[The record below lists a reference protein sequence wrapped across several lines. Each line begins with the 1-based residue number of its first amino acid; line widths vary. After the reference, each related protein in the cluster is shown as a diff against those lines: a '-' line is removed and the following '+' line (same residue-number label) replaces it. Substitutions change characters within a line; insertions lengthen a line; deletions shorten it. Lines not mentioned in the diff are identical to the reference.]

1 MGKNNGYGNNSS
13 GSSYVGAPY
22 NFVPFA
28 KEPYALN
35 EDSQVPHDVFD
46 TERFDGEIRYRITA
60 KTPIFV
66 SDGFKD
72 KDGKVKA
79 DFARNQYGE
88 YAIPGNT
95 MRGLVRNNLQILS
108 ESSFN
113 EDVDDYRML
122 FREVAGGSDRID
134 RKRYAKILGADRKPL
149 GNGKQV
155 SILKWVKAGYIVKE
169 NGKYYIY
176 GTVNDKKGVPDDKL
190 NYYIVSEREIINR
203 YVDNGHEY
211 DDFSF
216 FFDNPEK
223 YLQHKPEKKFKKIG
237 EGRRAKYINDENH
250 EYIPYMAPIAYKVSA
265 DGKVLSVK
273 ALGDKIEAGYVKG
286 YVLSSGPMN
295 NKKVIYIIPD
305 INRKDRFIDIE
316 ATDSNAIKAFRI
328 DYEKRKN
335 GLKPVRASKD
345 KKSKDAMMQK
355 YYDLPDEGQM
365 KPVFYIEHEGLYFGY
380 TPRLRLFNDYSIKDG
395 MKDCQ
400 KRYVFDY
407 SKSLFGYSNK
417 KESYKSRVSFSDAVI
432 TKEGPGP
439 RRRIGVIL
447 AEPKPSSFA
456 DYLVQK
462 GETIKYTYNSE
473 GFELRGVK
481 QYWLHDKP
489 VVPPASDK
497 EAVKSSLYPLSDGTE
512 FEGVVRFSNLDKLE
526 LGLLL
531 WSIRLEENSYVNIGQ
546 GKAYGYGVSKIDLLS
561 VRQYDK
567 EKAYDIGGAFVLN
580 PYDEETLNA
589 DELIDGYKQA
599 LQERLGTQIDSNPS
613 IRSFTLM
620 KDSAEI
626 PHGSLTEYMSVN
638 DGDYRN
644 RTALKDVQAIV
655 AESRQIRDGVIK
667 PVQRR
672 HSQASGSQ
680 NRGGTAQRGSGDPG
694 SSNQGGSAQRGS
706 GNQGNSNRGGDEN
719 RRRNDGAF
727 DMKEGKVK
735 YLNQENGYGF
745 IKIPG
750 ETKDIYFRISMFSED
765 ERNRLSYNKKVRV
778 SFRQGKKGPEAVNC
792 ELI

>member
-1 MGKNNGYGNNSS
+1 MEKNNGNGNTNA

-35 EDSQVPHDVFD
+35 GDSQVPHDVLD
-46 TERFDGEIRYRITA
+46 TERFDGEIRYRVTA

-113 EDVDDYRML
+113 EDVDDYRMM

-134 RKRYAKILGADRKPL
+134 RKRYAKILGAGIKNL

-155 SILKWVKAGYIVKE
+155 SILKWVKAGYLVKE
-169 NGKYYIY
+169 NGKYFIY
-176 GTVNDKKGVPDDKL
+176 GTVNDTDAVSDDKL
-190 NYYIVSEREIINR
+190 NYYIISEREIINQ
-203 YVDNGHEY
+203 YVDNGYKY

-216 FFDNPEK
+216 FFDNPET
-223 YLQHKPEKKFKKIG
+223 YLQHKTMKKFKKIG
-237 EGRRAKYINDENH
+237 EGKRAKYVNDENN
-250 EYIPYMAPIAYKVSA
+250 EYIPYMVPVAYKASSN
-265 DGKVLSVK
+265 GKVLSVK
-273 ALGDKIEAGYVKG
+273 ALSEEIGEDYVKG
-286 YVLSSGPMN
+286 YALSSGPMK
-295 NKKVIYIIPD
+295 NKKVIYIIPE
-305 INRKDRFIDIE
+305 INREGKCIDIQ
-316 ATDSNAIKAFRI
+316 ATDPDAIKAFRI

-335 GLKPVRASKD
+335 GLKPVKAYKD
-345 KKSKDAMMQK
+345 KKTKDALMQK
-355 YYDLPDEGQM
+355 YYDLPDESQI

-380 TPRLRLFNDYSIKDG
+380 TPRLRLFNDYSIKGG
-395 MKDCQ
+395 MSDDQ
-400 KRYVFDY
+400 KKYIFDH
-407 SKSLFGYSNK
+407 SKSLFGYSNDK
-417 KESYKSRVSFSDAVI
+417 GSYKSRLSFSDAVI
-432 TKEGPGP
+432 TKEGTKP
-439 RRRIGVIL
+439 RQRIGVIL

-456 DYLVQK
+456 DYLVQD
-462 GETIKYTYNSE
+462 GETIKYTYNSDK
-473 GFELRGVK
+473 FELRGVK

-489 VVPPASDK
+489 VIPPASDK
-497 EAVKSSLYPLSDGTE
+497 EAVKSTLYPLSDGTE

-546 GKAYGYGVSKIDLLS
+546 GKAYGYGVSKVDLLS
-561 VRQYDK
+561 VKKYDR
-567 EKAYDIGGAFVLN
+567 EKAYDIESAFVLN
-580 PYDEETLNA
+580 PYDEASLNA
-589 DELIDGYKQA
+589 DELIGDYKEA
-599 LQERLGTQIDSNPS
+599 LQNRLGTKINSNPS
-613 IRSFTLM
+613 IRAFILM
-620 KDSAEI
+620 KNSAVI
-626 PHGSLTEYMSVN
+626 PHESLTEYMSVN

-667 PVQRR
+667 PVQR
-672 HSQASGSQ
+672 HVQVTSSQDKS
-680 NRGGTAQRGSGDPG
+680 
-694 SSNQGGSAQRGS
+694 GSAQSGY
-706 GNQGNSNRGGDEN
+706 GNQGSSDRRDNENRSDGGNRRGDEN
-719 RRRNDGAF
+719 LRRIGEAF
-727 DMKEGKVK
+727 DTKEGKVK
-735 YLNQENGYGF
+735 YLNQEKGFGF

-750 ETKDIYFRISMFSED
+750 ETKDVYFRISTFSVD
-765 ERNRLSYNKKVRV
+765 EQGRLSYGKKVRV
-778 SFRQGKKGPEAVNC
+778 SIRPGKKGPEAVSC